1 MNIMDKVSK
10 RVILLREEKG
20 ETQQELAD
28 AIGITRQSLSRY
40 ELAMRTVNVDVL
52 AALAQHFGVSSDYLL
67 GLSDVK
73 STEQDV
79 QTTCEVTG
87 LSEEAVIYLQETQM
101 KKKSKQTLHALS
113 EMISDTNLFFV
124 LEQICESARKES
136 EQFDFYNAAFDFF
149 AKSLSLDLCDRDKD
163 FIINEVQ
170 LKREQRANRQKNDIY
185 YNCSMEKRIAL
196 YEVATLFDSFVLKIY
211 LANYKI
217 TEQEFE
223 ILGSA
228 NKDYDYV
235 RYKINKEM
243 QDVCDELVYEMF
255 EPEEPNRQEIL
266 RNMFEREQAIFAE
279 IIEKIKETK
288 DFRQIQEVLH
298 NAKHHETDE

>member
-1 MNIMDKVSK
+1 MDFMDKVSK

-40 ELAMRTVNVDVL
+40 ELAMRTVNVEVL
-52 AALAQHFGVSSDYLL
+52 AALAQHFGVSADYLL

-87 LSEEAVIYLQETQM
+87 LSEEAVIQLQETQR
-101 KKKSKQTLHALS
+101 KKKSNQTLHALS
-113 EMISDTNLFFV
+113 EMISDTNFFVV

-149 AKSLSLDLCDRDKD
+149 AKSLSLDFCDHDKD

-170 LKREQRANRQKNDIY
+170 LKREQGAKHQKNDIY
-185 YNCSMEKRIAL
+185 YNCSMEKRFAL
-196 YEVATLFDSFVLKIY
+196 YEIAMLFDNFVSKMHF
-211 LANYKI
+211 ANYEI

-223 ILGSA
+223 ILRSA
-228 NKDYDYV
+228 NEDYDYV

-243 QDVCDELVYEMF
+243 QDVCDEIVYEMF

-266 RNMFEREQAIFAE
+266 QNMFERNQAIFAE
-279 IIEKIKETK
+279 IIERIKETK

-298 NAKHHETDE
+298 NGKHNKTDE